1 MVFNGCAFE
10 NPITPKGSL
19 NLCYANSGQICYK
32 NELCK
37 SCKYLSLSH
46 LILSPLVIKVDKW
59 FINTCAEKN
68 FGLSKNLFFQ
78 WLHWAYHWWLTL
90 ERVAWFSKQF
100 LKILQSCNIKEIKR
114 VHHWC

>member
-1 MVFNGCAFE
+1 MVFNGFAFE

-37 SCKYLSLSH
+37 SCKYLPLSH

-68 FGLSKNLFFQ
+68 FGLSKNLFFPMI
-78 WLHWAYHWWLTL
+78 TL
-90 ERVAWFSKQF
+90 GLPLMINSWE
-100 LKILQSCNIKEIKR
+100 SCMIF
-114 VHHWC
+114 